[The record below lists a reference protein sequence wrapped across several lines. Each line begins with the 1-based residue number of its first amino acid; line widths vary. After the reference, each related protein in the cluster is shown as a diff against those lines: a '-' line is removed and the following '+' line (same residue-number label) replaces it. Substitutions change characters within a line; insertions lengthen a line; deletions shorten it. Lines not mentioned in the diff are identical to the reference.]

1 MKPRVAIVCDWLVSR
16 GGAERVIEELAMLY
30 PEAPIYTTIYN
41 EAELPEFKDR
51 DVRTSFLQ
59 RAPFSKSKHHLYL
72 PLMPYAVE
80 QFDLS
85 EFDIV
90 ISSAHSVAKGVITK
104 PYTMH
109 VSYCHSPMRY
119 CWDGCHEYFERFGLN
134 WAMRIPARH
143 ILHNMRI
150 WDRASADRVDYF
162 ITNSE
167 YVKDRIAKYYRRKAT
182 VIHPPVDTSTFTLPQ
197 NIEEPGQ
204 YYLAIGRL
212 TPYKRF
218 DLIID
223 TFNELK
229 LPLLIV
235 GTGKQEAELRRKAGR
250 FITFLGKISDEELVR
265 MYQKAKALIF
275 PQKEDFGITPLEAM
289 SCGVP
294 VIAYGEGGALETIIH
309 KKTGLLFKEQSLDS
323 LKGAVLAADKIQ
335 WDKLSI
341 HAHAEKFNRK
351 NFQEKFQRHIDEL
364 WEEWNKG
371 VIPQFENFTDREQ
384 ISTKKV
390 KKDFADMQ
398 IPQNR

>member
-1 MKPRVAIVCDWLVSR
+1 
-16 GGAERVIEELAMLY
+16 
-30 PEAPIYTTIYN
+30 
-41 EAELPEFKDR
+41 
-51 DVRTSFLQ
+51 
-59 RAPFSKSKHHLYL
+59 
-72 PLMPYAVE
+72 
-80 QFDLS
+80 
-85 EFDIV
+85 
-90 ISSAHSVAKGVITK
+90 
-104 PYTMH
+104 
-109 VSYCHSPMRY
+109 
-119 CWDGCHEYFERFGLN
+119 
-134 WAMRIPARH
+134 
-143 ILHNMRI
+143 MRI